1 MKHMR
6 TTVIVLL
13 NILFCIILLWLF
25 TRNAFLRPYAG
36 SPAKEIIAA
45 SLLLLTL
52 YANYFLLYP
61 LLYKNH
67 PVLYW
72 LSVITASLIAAGV
85 DMAIAYPNIA
95 KCSAFIIAEIGLF
108 RFFSRHVLFIFGRN
122 LAFNFFPFM
131 IRERKEMQEALATE
145 TKIVYQNV
153 QMIDAMERD
162 KPHRMHLL
170 PIKDIYYC
178 MQDANYTRFYVIQED
193 YWYMRYGSMR
203 YLEQLFDSKEFI
215 RISSNI
221 LVPFRYIE
229 SCDEVN
235 VVMKKMSW
243 TKEPLT
249 FQVNLNRKKQIA
261 DVINDFIQ
269 AEKSAEV
276 ESGNVEGDVVE
287 VEIQEKRNISMPPQK
302 KLDAVLSYIRK
313 NPGCRSTIIVSHTK
327 YSLSTVERCLT
338 ELRKQGLIKYEGS
351 KKFGGYKAVDSRD
364 VARRVST
371 T

>member
-52 YANYFLLYP
+52 YANYFLLYS

-72 LSVITASLIAAGV
+72 LSVIAASLITAGA

-95 KCSAFIIAEIGLF
+95 KCSAFIIAEIGTVQ
-108 RFFSRHVLFIFGRN
+108 FFSQHILFIFGRN

-131 IRERKEMQEALATE
+131 IRERKEMQEALDTE

-153 QMIDAMERD
+153 QMIDVTERV
-162 KPHRMHLL
+162 KPHRMHLI
-170 PIKDIYYC
+170 PISDIYYC
-178 MQDANYTRFYVIQED
+178 MQDTNYTRFYVIQED
-193 YWYMRYGSMR
+193 YWYMRYGSMK
-203 YLEQLFDSKEFI
+203 YLEQLFDNKDFVRVSP
-215 RISSNI
+215 NV

-229 SCDEVN
+229 SCDELK

-249 FQVNLNRKKQIA
+249 FQVYPKRKKQIA
-261 DVINDFIQ
+261 EEINEFIQ
-269 AEKSAEV
+269 ARKRAEA
-276 ESGNVEGDVVE
+276 ESGNAEGEEVE
-287 VEIQEKRNISMPPQK
+287 VETQEKRNASMPPQK
-302 KLDAVLSYIRK
+302 KLDAVLSYIRI

-364 VARRVST
+364 AARRVST

>member
-1 MKHMR
+1 
-6 TTVIVLL
+6 
-13 NILFCIILLWLF
+13 
-25 TRNAFLRPYAG
+25 
-36 SPAKEIIAA
+36 
-45 SLLLLTL
+45 
-52 YANYFLLYP
+52 
-61 LLYKNH
+61 
-67 PVLYW
+67 
-72 LSVITASLIAAGV
+72 
-85 DMAIAYPNIA
+85 
-95 KCSAFIIAEIGLF
+95 
-108 RFFSRHVLFIFGRN
+108 
-122 LAFNFFPFM
+122 M

-351 KKFGGYKAVDSRD
+351 KKAGGYKVIDGSPL
-364 VARRVST
+364 
-371 T
+371 